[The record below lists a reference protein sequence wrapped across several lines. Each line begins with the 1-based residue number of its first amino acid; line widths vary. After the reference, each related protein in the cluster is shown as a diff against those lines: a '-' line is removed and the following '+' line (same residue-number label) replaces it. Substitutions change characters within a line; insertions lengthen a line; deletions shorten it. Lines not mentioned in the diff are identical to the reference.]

1 MIRKSKFRKKAT
13 YRPSI
18 HLTQS
23 DKETYVYQDKLPK
36 QPISS
41 LSNTGTK
48 LKRTLDA
55 LETHPSFGTD
65 QINRLKSMWDTFAE
79 NEGPKIDEILR
90 INDSKQ
96 RDSFVHELW
105 TTMYLADRV
114 PILMNYNPSIAMTP
128 PDPSLSQAQPGFP
141 GQSHSPTGLSRMD
154 ATGRSQGMY
163 RLGNPFKQSALVL
176 SCIAKYYCALR
187 DGHLPALGVNMGKHF
202 VPLDMSQFKNLGW
215 FYSDQSIWS

>member
-1 MIRKSKFRKKAT
+1 M
-13 YRPSI
+13 
-18 HLTQS
+18 TQS

-55 LETHPSFGTD
+55 LETHPSFGKE
-65 QINRLKSMWDTFAE
+65 QIDRLKSLWDEFAE
-79 NEGPKIDEILR
+79 NEGLKIDEILR

-128 PDPSLSQAQPGFP
+128 PDPTLSQAQVGFP
-141 GQSHSPTGLSRMD
+141 PSFHRRFPST
-154 ATGRSQGMY
+154 ATTD
-163 RLGNPFKQSALVL
+163 RLGIWKSNQHWCLHVS
-176 SCIAKYYCALR
+176 
-187 DGHLPALGVNMGKHF
+187 
-202 VPLDMSQFKNLGW
+202 
-215 FYSDQSIWS
+215 QSIIVL

>member
-1 MIRKSKFRKKAT
+1 MKSQRIIRLANSLKRNQGWYLNYITWPLRNEFLKIWGKSKNSEKAT

-55 LETHPSFGTD
+55 LETHPSFGKE
-65 QINRLKSMWDTFAE
+65 QIDRLKSLWDEFAE
-79 NEGPKIDEILR
+79 NEGLKIDEILR
-90 INDSKQ
+90 LNDSKQ

-128 PDPSLSQAQPGFP
+128 PDPSLSQAQVGFPPGF
-141 GQSHSPTGLSRMD
+141 R
-154 ATGRSQGMY
+154 R
-163 RLGNPFKQSALVL
+163 RLISTDRLEIWKSNQHWCFHVS
-176 SCIAKYYCALR
+176 
-187 DGHLPALGVNMGKHF
+187 
-202 VPLDMSQFKNLGW
+202 
-215 FYSDQSIWS
+215 QSIIVP

>member
-1 MIRKSKFRKKAT
+1 MIQKFCIPKKAT

-65 QINRLKSMWDTFAE
+65 QINRLKTLWDDFAE

-128 PDPSLSQAQPGFP
+128 QDPLLSQAQPG
-141 GQSHSPTGLSRMD
+141 L
-154 ATGRSQGMY
+154 
-163 RLGNPFKQSALVL
+163 
-176 SCIAKYYCALR
+176 LR
-187 DGHLPALGVNMGKHF
+187 DFDFPCCTLEHEFMN
-202 VPLDMSQFKNLGW
+202 PLRWTKLETRVSNQHW
-215 FYSDQSIWS
+215 C

>member
-1 MIRKSKFRKKAT
+1 MKPQRIIRLSTSLKRNQGWYLNYIIGPLRNEFCKILRKIVNSEKAT

-55 LETHPSFGTD
+55 LETHPSFGTE
-65 QINRLKSMWDTFAE
+65 QIERLKNLWDEFAE
-79 NEGPKIDEILR
+79 NEGLKIDEILR

-128 PDPSLSQAQPGFP
+128 PDPTLSQAQVGFIQ
-141 GQSHSPTGLSRMD
+141 GFRGRLISMNRLETRQSNQHWCLH
-154 ATGRSQGMY
+154 
-163 RLGNPFKQSALVL
+163 AL
-176 SCIAKYYCALR
+176 
-187 DGHLPALGVNMGKHF
+187 
-202 VPLDMSQFKNLGW
+202 
-215 FYSDQSIWS
+215 QSIIVP

>member
-1 MIRKSKFRKKAT
+1 MQKFEIPKQAT

-23 DKETYVYQDKLPK
+23 DKETYVYQEKLPK

-55 LETHPSFGTD
+55 LETHPSFGSD
-65 QINRLKSMWDTFAE
+65 EINRLKSMWDEFAE

-128 PDPSLSQAQPGFP
+128 PDPSLSQAQLGFP
-141 GQSHSPTGLSRMD
+141 RQSYSPTGLSGVD
-154 ATGRSQGMY
+154 GLKGCTD
-163 RLGNPFKQSALVL
+163 LETHL
-176 SCIAKYYCALR
+176 SNR
-187 DGHLPALGVNMGKHF
+187 H
-202 VPLDMSQFKNLGW
+202 
-215 FYSDQSIWS
+215 

>member
-1 MIRKSKFRKKAT
+1 M
-13 YRPSI
+13 
-18 HLTQS
+18 TQS

-55 LETHPSFGTD
+55 LETHPSFGTE
-65 QINRLKSMWDTFAE
+65 QIDRLKNLWDEFAE
-79 NEGPKIDEILR
+79 NEGLKIDEILR

-128 PDPSLSQAQPGFP
+128 PDPTLSQAQVRFP
-141 GQSHSPTGLSRMD
+141 WAIRALWTRVCFGERTLKPSKAISIDAFMHCKVLLCPTRWAIACFGCEYGKTFCPVRYGSIQKPRLVFVQKFPASGN
-154 ATGRSQGMY
+154 TLVGGME
-163 RLGNPFKQSALVL
+163 
-176 SCIAKYYCALR
+176 
-187 DGHLPALGVNMGKHF
+187 VNHES
-202 VPLDMSQFKNLGW
+202 LYN
-215 FYSDQSIWS
+215 

>member
-1 MIRKSKFRKKAT
+1 M
-13 YRPSI
+13 
-18 HLTQS
+18 TQS

-55 LETHPSFGTD
+55 LETHPSFGTE
-65 QINRLKSMWDTFAE
+65 QIDRLKNLWDEFAE
-79 NEGPKIDEILR
+79 NEGLKIDEILR
-90 INDSKQ
+90 LNDSKQ

-128 PDPSLSQAQPGFP
+128 PDPSLSQAQVGFP
-141 GQSHSPTGLSRMD
+141 PGLCRQLISTD
-154 ATGRSQGMY
+154 
-163 RLGNPFKQSALVL
+163 RLEIWKSNQHWCFHVS
-176 SCIAKYYCALR
+176 
-187 DGHLPALGVNMGKHF
+187 
-202 VPLDMSQFKNLGW
+202 
-215 FYSDQSIWS
+215 QSIIVL